1 MWKKQK
7 HQVSRHSCSLRQR
20 DYDGSRKNIKV
31 QRHHTDNIDTFCQ
44 GYGFCLQDMAIRAR
58 SSAKLSKEK
67 FKSLNCEVENC

>member
-7 HQVSRHSCSLRQR
+7 HQVSRHTSLRQE

-44 GYGFCLQDMAIRAR
+44 GYGFCLQDMAVIVG

-67 FKSLNCEVENC
+67 FKPLSCEVAENY